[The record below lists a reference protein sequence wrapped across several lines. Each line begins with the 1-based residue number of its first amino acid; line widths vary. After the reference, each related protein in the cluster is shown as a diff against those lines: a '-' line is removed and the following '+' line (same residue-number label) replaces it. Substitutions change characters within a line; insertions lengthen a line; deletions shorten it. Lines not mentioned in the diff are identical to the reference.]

1 MTTFHWVRH
10 GPTHERAFVGWRDV
24 PADLSDTAQIERL
37 NSFLPGDAIVVSSDL
52 IRASATA
59 DALSKGHTRLPNLQ
73 DLREFHFGDWDGRHF
88 SEVAETHP
96 QLSRD
101 YWENPGEPAPP
112 GGESWNMAAARVRT
126 AVDTLIEQYRGRHII
141 VVAHI
146 GVIMTQIERAS
157 GQSAREVIGNKIDN
171 LSVTELH
178 LSGAEWEIK
187 RINHLP

>member
-24 PADLSDTAQIERL
+24 PADLSDTAGIDRL

-59 DALSKGHTRLPNLQ
+59 DTLSAGRTRLPDLR

-96 QLSRD
+96 RLSRD
-101 YWENPGEPAPP
+101 YWENPGEPTPP
-112 GGESWNMAAARVRT
+112 GGESWNMAAQRIRP
-126 AVDTLIEQYRGRHII
+126 AVDTLIERHPDRHII

-178 LSGAEWEIK
+178 LSGTEWQVR